1 MKSARFQLELELH
14 SPQQKC
20 RSVRRARKPTPSR
33 VWFQK
38 MRQVVDEAA
47 DRPVTEAAMELDKL
61 NQP

>member
-1 MKSARFQLELELH
+1 MKTRRFQLELELQN
-14 SPQQKC
+14 PQQKC
-20 RSVRRARKPTPSR
+20 GSHRRARKPTPSR